1 MKRFT
6 VVFSLIVCLVAA
18 SFGFVSASDYEAPP
32 GVLSPDEVDFGGK
45 TVTIVSSDFWKA
57 LPTEERMAEAEE
69 VFNVNIETL
78 LIDNADLMIARIMSG
93 DSTYDII
100 QQAHRVAYFPLV
112 TAGMLLPAD
121 DYLPDEYFESLPSLD
136 RNTIEKLKYNGK
148 RYGIALHDGVV
159 NDSIMIISYNKDLIE
174 QYNQPD
180 PYELY
185 LNGEWTEEVFEQI
198 MIAVTQDT
206 NGDGIID
213 QWGMP
218 DITNAAAMIRWVP
231 YNGAELAV
239 QDQNGKWVFAYN
251 RENAIH
257 ALNTVLRWKSLG
269 IIGNGSYVDGK
280 VAFNATHLPGNRHA
294 QAAGI
299 NFGLVPMPMGP
310 HVDRYYYPAF
320 EFFMTCLPSNV
331 EEPEKMIALANF
343 LFRKDDRLGFLDE
356 IVTNWMVT
364 KEHLDLFM
372 TANDDWQADGDIFQY
387 TEVWDIVSEAISQ
400 VLAGTK
406 GAAAAMDEIEPRVQ
420 AALDDLFK
428 Q

>member
-174 QYNQPD
+174 
-180 PYELY
+180 
-185 LNGEWTEEVFEQI
+185 
-198 MIAVTQDT
+198 
-206 NGDGIID
+206 
-213 QWGMP
+213 
-218 DITNAAAMIRWVP
+218 
-231 YNGAELAV
+231 
-239 QDQNGKWVFAYN
+239 
-251 RENAIH
+251 
-257 ALNTVLRWKSLG
+257 
-269 IIGNGSYVDGK
+269 
-280 VAFNATHLPGNRHA
+280 
-294 QAAGI
+294 
-299 NFGLVPMPMGP
+299 
-310 HVDRYYYPAF
+310 
-320 EFFMTCLPSNV
+320 
-331 EEPEKMIALANF
+331 
-343 LFRKDDRLGFLDE
+343 
-356 IVTNWMVT
+356 
-364 KEHLDLFM
+364 
-372 TANDDWQADGDIFQY
+372 
-387 TEVWDIVSEAISQ
+387 
-400 VLAGTK
+400 
-406 GAAAAMDEIEPRVQ
+406 
-420 AALDDLFK
+420 
-428 Q
+428 

>member
-1 MKRFT
+1 
-6 VVFSLIVCLVAA
+6 
-18 SFGFVSASDYEAPP
+18 
-32 GVLSPDEVDFGGK
+32 
-45 TVTIVSSDFWKA
+45 
-57 LPTEERMAEAEE
+57 
-69 VFNVNIETL
+69 
-78 LIDNADLMIARIMSG
+78 
-93 DSTYDII
+93 
-100 QQAHRVAYFPLV
+100 
-112 TAGMLLPAD
+112 
-121 DYLPDEYFESLPSLD
+121 
-136 RNTIEKLKYNGK
+136 KLKYNGK

>member
-1 MKRFT
+1 MKRVT
-6 VVFSLIVCLVAA
+6 VVLLLVVCMAAA
-18 SFGFVSASDYEAPP
+18 SFGFASASDYEPPP

-57 LPTEERMAEAEE
+57 LPPEDRIAEAEE

-121 DYLPDEYFESLPSLD
+121 DYLPEEFFDSLPSLD
-136 RNTIEKLKYNGK
+136 RYTIEKFKYNGK

-174 QYNQPD
+174 RYNQPD

-185 LNGEWTEEVFEQI
+185 LSGEWTEEALEQI

-206 NGDGIID
+206 NGDGIVD

-218 DITNAAAMIRWVP
+218 DITNAAALIRWAP

-239 QDQNGKWVFAYN
+239 RDENGKWVFAYN

-257 ALNTVLRWKSLG
+257 AINTVLRWKSMG

-299 NFGLVPMPMGP
+299 NFGLVPMPLGP
-310 HVDRYYYPAF
+310 HVDRHYYPAF
-320 EFFMTCLPSNV
+320 EFFLTCLPANAA
-331 EEPEKMIALANF
+331 EPEKMIALANF

-364 KEHLDLFM
+364 KEHLDLFL
-372 TANDDWQADGDIFQY
+372 TANDNWQADGDIFQY
-387 TEVWDIVSEAISQ
+387 TAVWDIASEALSQ

-406 GAAAAMDEIEPRVQ
+406 GAAAAMDEIAPRVQ